1 MMLSDLDDFSS
12 ENISDIDMKNLADH
26 IEKYLFLFED
36 IMIIPEEFK
45 INEKDVQS
53 AKKIVRKLIKKLRKG
68 DRSVFKEDWF

>member
-1 MMLSDLDDFSS
+1 MMLNDLDNFSS
-12 ENISDIDMKNLADH
+12 ENISDTDMKNLADH

-68 DRSVFKEDWF
+68 DRSVFKED

>member
-1 MMLSDLDDFSS
+1 MMLSDLEDFSS
-12 ENISDIDMKNLADH
+12 ENISDIEMKNLADH

-53 AKKIVRKLIKKLRKG
+53 AKKIVKKLIKKLRKG
-68 DRSVFKEDWF
+68 DRSVFKED

>member
-53 AKKIVRKLIKKLRKG
+53 AKKIIRKLIKKLRKG

>member
-53 AKKIVRKLIKKLRKG
+53 AKKIIRKLIKKLRKG
-68 DRSVFKEDWF
+68 DRSVFKED

>member
-1 MMLSDLDDFSS
+1 MLSDLDDFSS

-53 AKKIVRKLIKKLRKG
+53 AKKIIRKLIKKLRKG
-68 DRSVFKEDWF
+68 DRSVFKED

>member
-1 MMLSDLDDFSS
+1 MMLSDLDNFSS
-12 ENISDIDMKNLADH
+12 ENISDVDMKNLADH

-68 DRSVFKEDWF
+68 DRSVFKED

>member
-1 MMLSDLDDFSS
+1 MMLSDLDNFSS
-12 ENISDIDMKNLADH
+12 ENISDVDMKNLADH

>member
-1 MMLSDLDDFSS
+1 MMLSDLEDFSS
-12 ENISDIDMKNLADH
+12 ENISDVEMKNLADH

-53 AKKIVRKLIKKLRKG
+53 AKKIVKKLIKKLRKG
-68 DRSVFKEDWF
+68 DRSVFKED